1 MTYYSTGIALIV
13 TGQSLYDRGRVKTLP
28 YCFGRR
34 SCFDDLDAQR
44 CGDLVAQLAGCGI
57 GTHILDGL
65 VQYDLALIQLDTGL
79 LGQSLGNFCI
89 GDGTEQTAVSAAF
102 GRR

>member
-1 MTYYSTGIALIV
+1 MVQISFLNIFCSWVPLC
-13 TGQSLYDRGRVKTLP
+13 L
-28 YCFGRR
+28 
-34 SCFDDLDAQR
+34 DDLDGQR
-44 CGDLVAQLAGCGI
+44 CSDLVAQLAGSGI
-57 GTHILDGL
+57 STHILDGL